1 MYRAT
6 QITVTA
12 LCQFTVERVVYSTAA
27 SLCSLDSCHKLT
39 NKTLT
44 KTSFVLKRLEFW
56 PHVLL

>member
-12 LCQFTVERVVYSTAA
+12 LCQFAVERVVYSTAA
-27 SLCSLDSCHKLT
+27 SRHKLT